1 MAPQNTDSPLPGE
14 MPGKSGPLLNRT
26 LIIFLTGMI
35 LANIASRMNNP
46 MIPLYVQSL
55 GASVQQ
61 VGFFFTITSVAP
73 LAFQILGGFVSDS
86 IGRLQAIAIGSIAGI
101 VGYVLYITA
110 PSWQWLILA
119 QGISSLASCFVAP
132 SFKRLSLNNRQRRHV
147 LGSLLQWNLSTW

>member
-101 VGYVLYITA
+101 VGYVLTLLRLRGSGL
-110 PSWQWLILA
+110 SWHRVFHPLQVALLR
-119 QGISSLASCFVAP
+119 QAS
-132 SFKRLSLNNRQRRHV
+132 KRLSLNNRQRRHV